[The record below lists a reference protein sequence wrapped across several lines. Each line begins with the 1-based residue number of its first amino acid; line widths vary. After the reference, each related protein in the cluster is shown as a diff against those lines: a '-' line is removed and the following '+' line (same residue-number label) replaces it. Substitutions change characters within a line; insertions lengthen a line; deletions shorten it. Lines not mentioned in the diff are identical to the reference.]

1 MRPEVQVLLG
11 PLVAR
16 HSPPPGV
23 RIMKKLLALAAMAVG
38 VVFALKRK
46 KGHSSTDV
54 WQQATRSQS

>member
-1 MRPEVQVLLG
+1 
-11 PLVAR
+11 
-16 HSPPPGV
+16 
-23 RIMKKLLALAAMAVG
+23 MKKLLALAAMAVG